1 MLDAEELKDSLEDN
15 GTQGCTLTEENKIQ
29 KHLGAAAWEPTQL
42 HLVDKWQELA
52 LLETPRVKHS

>member
-42 HLVDKWQELA
+42 HLVDK
-52 LLETPRVKHS
+52 